1 MTEQCGTP
9 AYIAPEILA
18 DRGYEGFAVDI
29 WSSGVVLYAMLYGV
43 VPFRANNMSELQKLI
58 IKAKYTLQD
67 CISKDARDLL
77 KGLLEREPAKR
88 LTIRQILAHPWLEDA
103 ADTVELFTTAEKNYI
118 KSEFTYQETARHNRN
133 TGEETKDDFIDA
145 MLDTNENS
153 ILKNAETK
161 SIILAPFNS
170 TKSNIETDDQ
180 FLDEIRDMLQE
191 KGCIKFAPR
200 VREIDM
206 QYEVNN
212 NAELDNGVYH
222 DFGKEDEKK
231 EDKKE
236 DSDGDVS
243 VDSQGNKK
251 KSKKT
256 KQTELQMLD
265 NMIKQQES
273 ACNFTAESILDT
285 DGKNDPETEP
295 AELKPYEAEDEEGI
309 PNTR

>member
-29 WSSGVVLYAMLYGV
+29 WSAGVVLYAMLYGV

-88 LTIRQILAHPWLEDA
+88 LTIRQIYAHPWLKDA
-103 ADTVELFTTAEKNYI
+103 ADTVELFTQAEKNYI
-118 KSEFTYQETARHNRN
+118 KSEFTYNDTARYNRN

-153 ILKNAETK
+153 ILKNADTK

-170 TKSNIETDDQ
+170 TKSNIETDNE
-180 FLDEIRDMLQE
+180 FLEEIKDMLHE
-191 KGCIKFAPR
+191 KGIIKFAPR

-222 DFGKEDEKK
+222 DFGKEEEKKDEKK
-231 EDKKE
+231 
-236 DSDGDVS
+236 DSDDELAS
-243 VDSQGNKK
+243 FDSQGN
-251 KSKKT
+251 
-256 KQTELQMLD
+256 
-265 NMIKQQES
+265 
-273 ACNFTAESILDT
+273 
-285 DGKNDPETEP
+285 
-295 AELKPYEAEDEEGI
+295 
-309 PNTR
+309 